1 MAFGNGPRIVTEGLV
16 LAVDAADRNSY
27 AGSGTTWNGLGTGD
41 YTGTLTNGPTF
52 SAADGGSIV
61 FDGTND
67 YINSLVYPVSSPFS
81 FYTGSFTLEA
91 IVKPTLYQTGNYF
104 GLTNMVIMKGNATT
118 YNYAMQVTNDTTV
131 YFIKR
136 NSTDGGLQYHSFT
149 VPSMRNR
156 ISSITFTINAT
167 GTTVTCY
174 FNGNLI
180 GSLSITGTPI
190 QPNASDTILI
200 SGLSA
205 TALGTQFI
213 GNIYG
218 IKIYNIPLSAAQ
230 VAQNVAAVKSR
241 YTLQTPTNITS
252 DQAAVIAITND
263 TLEIYPQLL
272 GYTSYADANAFALV
286 LSP

>member
-118 YNYAMQVTNDTTV
+118 YNYAMQVTNDTTIT
-131 YFIKR
+131 FIKR
-136 NSTDGGLQYHSFT
+136 GSAEPLQYHSFT

-156 ISSITFTINAT
+156 ISSITLTINTA

-180 GSLSITGTPI
+180 GSTAITGTTI
-190 QPNASDTILI
+190 QPGASDPIWI
-200 SGLSA
+200 GGLS
-205 TALGTQFI
+205 TGGLGTQFI

>member
-27 AGSGTTWNGLGTGD
+27 AGSGNSWNSLGTGD

-67 YINSLVYPVSSPFS
+67 FVNSIVYPVTSPFS

-91 IVKPTLYQTGNYF
+91 IVKPTSYQTASYF
-104 GLTNMVIMKGNATT
+104 GLVNMIMIKGNSATT
-118 YNYAMQVTNDTTV
+118 INYATQVTSDTSV
-131 YFIKR
+131 SFIKR
-136 NSTDGGLQYHSFT
+136 GSTEDLQYHAFT

-156 ISSITFTINAT
+156 ISSITFTINAA

-180 GSLSITGTPI
+180 GSTAITGTKIEPSS
-190 QPNASDTILI
+190 NDNLRFSGI
-200 SGLSA
+200 STTG
-205 TALGTQFI
+205 LGTQFI
-213 GNIYG
+213 GNIYSV
-218 IKIYNIPLSAAQ
+218 KIYNIPLSAAQ

-252 DQAAVIAITND
+252 DQAISIAIFND
-263 TLEIYPQLL
+263 TIELYPQLT

>member
-27 AGSGTTWNGLGTGD
+27 AGSGNVWNSLGTGD

-52 SAADGGSIV
+52 SAADGGSIL

-67 YINSLVYPVSSPFS
+67 FINSSISPVTSPFS
-81 FYTGSFTLEA
+81 FYTGSFTLET
-91 IVKPTLYQTGNYF
+91 IIKPIAYQTGSFF
-104 GLTNMVIMKGNATT
+104 GLTNMVMFKSFSANTF
-118 YNYAMQVTNDTTV
+118 NYAIQLTSDTTV
-131 YFIKR
+131 SFIKR
-136 NSTDGGLQYHSFT
+136 GSTESLQFHTFT

-156 ISSITFTINAT
+156 ISSIIFTINAA

-180 GSLSITGTPI
+180 GSLAITGTLI
-190 QPNASDTILI
+190 QPSANDILLI
-200 SGLSA
+200 GGLSGTLA
-205 TALGTQFI
+205 THFT

-218 IKIYNIPLSAAQ
+218 IRIYNIPLSAAQ

-252 DQAAVIAITND
+252 DQAISIAIFND
-263 TLEIYPQLL
+263 AIELYPQLL
-272 GYTSYADANAFALV
+272 GYTSYSNANAFALV
-286 LSP
+286 LDS

>member
-27 AGSGTTWNGLGTGD
+27 AGSGNVWNSLGTGD

-52 SAADGGSIV
+52 SAADGGSIL

-67 YINSLVYPVSSPFS
+67 FINGPAQSLTSPLS

-91 IVKPTLYQTGNYF
+91 IVKPIAYQTGSYF
-104 GLTNMVIMKGNATT
+104 GLANMVISKGFASTF
-118 YNYAMQVTNDTTV
+118 NYAMQITNDTTV
-131 YFIKR
+131 SFIKR
-136 NSTDGGLQYHSFT
+136 GSTESLQFHTFT
-149 VPSMRNR
+149 VPSMRNV
-156 ISSITFTINAT
+156 ISSITFTINAA

-180 GSLSITGTPI
+180 GSLAIAGTRI
-190 QPNASDTILI
+190 EPNIPNDFILI

-205 TALGTQFI
+205 TGLGTQFI

-252 DQAAVIAITND
+252 DQAISIAIFNNTIE
-263 TLEIYPQLL
+263 LYPQLL
-272 GYTSYADANAFALV
+272 GYTSYSNANAFALV
-286 LSP
+286 FDS

>member
-1 MAFGNGPRIVTEGLV
+1 MAFGNGPRIVTDGLV

-118 YNYAMQVTNDTTV
+118 YNYAMQVTNDTTIT
-131 YFIKR
+131 FIKR
-136 NSTDGGLQYHSFT
+136 GSAEPLQYHSFT
-149 VPSMRNR
+149 VHSMRNR
-156 ISSITFTINAT
+156 ISSITLTINTA

-180 GSLSITGTPI
+180 GSTAITGTTI
-190 QPNASDTILI
+190 QPGASDPIWI
-200 SGLSA
+200 GGLS
-205 TALGTQFI
+205 TGGLGTQFI

>member
-1 MAFGNGPRIVTEGLV
+1 MSFGNGPRIVTNGLV
-16 LAVDAADRNSY
+16 LALDAADRNSY
-27 AGSGTTWNGLGTGD
+27 VGSGTTWNDLGTGG
-41 YTGTLTNGPTF
+41 YVGTLTNGPTF

-67 YINSLVYPVSSPFS
+67 YINSPVYPVTSPFS

-91 IVKPTLYQTGNYF
+91 IVEPILYQTGSYF
-104 GLTNMVIMKGNATT
+104 GLANMVLLKGNSATT
-118 YNYAMQVTNDTTV
+118 LNYAMQVTNDTTV
-131 YFIKR
+131 SFIKR
-136 NSTDGGLQYHSFT
+136 SGAESLQSHNFT

-156 ISSITFTINAT
+156 ISSIIFTINST

-180 GSLSITGTPI
+180 GSTAIAGATI
-190 QPNASDTILI
+190 QPGASDTLSI
-200 SGLSA
+200 SGIS
-205 TALGTQFI
+205 TTGLGTQFA

-218 IKIYNIPLSAAQ
+218 IRIYNFALSANQ

-241 YTLQTPTNITS
+241 YTLQTPTTITT
-252 DQAAVIAITND
+252 DQAAVIAIFND
-263 TLEIYPQLL
+263 TIEILNQLT
-272 GYTSYADANAFALV
+272 GYSSYADANAFALV

>member
-27 AGSGTTWNGLGTGD
+27 AGSGNSWNSLGTGD

-52 SAADGGSIV
+52 SAADGGSIL

-67 YINSLVYPVSSPFS
+67 FISSPLFPVTSPFS
-81 FYTGSFTLEA
+81 FYTGSFTLET
-91 IVKPTLYQTGNYF
+91 IIKPIAYQTGSYF
-104 GLTNMVIMKGNATT
+104 GLANMVMMKGNAST

-131 YFIKR
+131 TFIKR
-136 NSTDGGLQYHSFT
+136 GSTESLQYHSFT

-180 GSLSITGTPI
+180 GSTAITGTLI
-190 QPNASDTILI
+190 QPGANDPIWVG
-200 SGLSA
+200 GLS
-205 TALGTQFI
+205 TGNLGTQFI

-252 DQAAVIAITND
+252 DQAISIAIFND
-263 TLEIYPQLL
+263 TIELYPQLL
-272 GYTSYADANAFALV
+272 GYTSYSNANAFALV
-286 LSP
+286 LDS

>member
-27 AGSGTTWNGLGTGD
+27 AGSGNVWNNLGIGD

-52 SAADGGSIV
+52 SAADGGSIL

-67 YINSLVYPVSSPFS
+67 YINSSVFPVTSPFS

-91 IVKPTLYQTGNYF
+91 IVKPIAYQTGSYF
-104 GLTNMVIMKGNATT
+104 GLANMVMMKGNAST

-131 YFIKR
+131 SFIKR
-136 NSTDGGLQYHSFT
+136 GSTESLQGHVFT

-156 ISSITFTINAT
+156 ISSITFTINAA

-180 GSLSITGTPI
+180 GSTAIAGTPI
-190 QPNASDTILI
+190 QPGANDPIWI
-200 SGLSA
+200 GGLS
-205 TALGTQFI
+205 TGNLGTQFI

-252 DQAAVIAITND
+252 DQAISIAIFND
-263 TLEIYPQLL
+263 TIELYPQLL
-272 GYTSYADANAFALV
+272 GYTSYSNANAFALV
-286 LSP
+286 FDS

>member
-1 MAFGNGPRIVTEGLV
+1 MSFGNGPRIVTNGLV
-16 LAVDAADRNSY
+16 LALDAADRNSY
-27 AGSGTTWNGLGTGD
+27 AGSGTTWNDLGTGG

-67 YINSLVYPVSSPFS
+67 YINSSVYSTTSPFS

-91 IVKPTLYQTGNYF
+91 IVEPTLYQTGSYY
-104 GLTNMVIMKGNATT
+104 GLANMVMMKGNSTT

-131 YFIKR
+131 TFIKR
-136 NSTDGGLQYHSFT
+136 GSTEPLQYHSFT

-156 ISSITFTINAT
+156 ISSITFTVNST

-180 GSLSITGTPI
+180 GSTAITGTTI
-190 QPNASDTILI
+190 QPGASDPIWI
-200 SGLSA
+200 GGLS
-205 TALGTQFI
+205 TPALGTQFA
-213 GNIYG
+213 GNIYS
-218 IKIYNIPLSAAQ
+218 IKIYNFPLSAAQ

-241 YTLQTPTNITS
+241 YTLQTPPNITP
-252 DQAAVIAITND
+252 DQAVVIAVFND
-263 TLEIYPQLL
+263 TLEILNQLT
-272 GYTSYADANAFALV
+272 GYTSYANANAFALV

>member
-27 AGSGTTWNGLGTGD
+27 AGSGNVWNSLGTGD

-52 SAADGGSIV
+52 SAADGGSIL

-67 YINSLVYPVSSPFS
+67 YINSSVFPITSPFS
-81 FYTGSFTLEA
+81 FYTGSFTLET
-91 IVKPTLYQTGNYF
+91 IIKPIAYQTGSYF
-104 GLTNMVIMKGNATT
+104 GLANMVMMKGNAST

-131 YFIKR
+131 TFIKR
-136 NSTDGGLQYHSFT
+136 GSTESLQYHSFT

-180 GSLSITGTPI
+180 GSTAITGTLI
-190 QPNASDTILI
+190 QPGANDPIWVG
-200 SGLSA
+200 GLS
-205 TALGTQFI
+205 TGNLGTQFI

-252 DQAAVIAITND
+252 DQAISIAIFND
-263 TLEIYPQLL
+263 TIELYPQLL
-272 GYTSYADANAFALV
+272 GYTSYSNANAFALV
-286 LSP
+286 LDS

>member
-27 AGSGTTWNGLGTGD
+27 AGSGTTWNNLGIGD

-52 SAADGGSIV
+52 SAADGGSIL

-67 YINSLVYPVSSPFS
+67 FISSPLFPVTSPFS
-81 FYTGSFTLEA
+81 FYTGSFTLET
-91 IVKPTLYQTGNYF
+91 IIKPIAYQTGSYF
-104 GLTNMVIMKGNATT
+104 GLANMVMMKGNAST

-131 YFIKR
+131 TFIKR
-136 NSTDGGLQYHSFT
+136 GSTESLQYHSFT

-156 ISSITFTINAT
+156 ISSITFTINAA

-180 GSLSITGTPI
+180 GSTAITGTLI
-190 QPNASDTILI
+190 QPGANDPIWVG
-200 SGLSA
+200 GLS
-205 TALGTQFI
+205 TGNLGTQFI

-252 DQAAVIAITND
+252 DQAISIAIFND
-263 TLEIYPQLL
+263 TIELYPQLT
-272 GYTSYADANAFALV
+272 GYTSYSNANAFALV

>member
-27 AGSGTTWNGLGTGD
+27 AGSGNSWNGLGTGD

-52 SAADGGSIV
+52 SAADGGSIL

-67 YINSLVYPVSSPFS
+67 FISSPLFPVTSPFS
-81 FYTGSFTLEA
+81 FYTGSFTLET
-91 IVKPTLYQTGNYF
+91 IIKPIAYQTGSYF
-104 GLTNMVIMKGNATT
+104 GLANMVMMKGNATT

-131 YFIKR
+131 TFIKR
-136 NSTDGGLQYHSFT
+136 NSTDGGLQSHSFT

-156 ISSITFTINAT
+156 ISSITFTINAV

-180 GSLSITGTPI
+180 GSLAINGTLI
-190 QPNASDTILI
+190 QPGANDPIWVG
-200 SGLSA
+200 GLS
-205 TALGTQFI
+205 TGGLGTQFI

-252 DQAAVIAITND
+252 DQAISIAIFND
-263 TLEIYPQLL
+263 TIELYPQLL

>member
-27 AGSGTTWNGLGTGD
+27 AGSGNSWNSLGTGD

-67 YINSLVYPVSSPFS
+67 FVNSIVYPVTSPFS

-91 IVKPTLYQTGNYF
+91 IVKPTSYQTGSYF
-104 GLTNMVIMKGNATT
+104 GLANMIIAKGPTST
-118 YNYAMQVTNDTTV
+118 FNYVMQLTSDTSV
-131 YFIKR
+131 SFIKR
-136 NSTDGGLQYHSFT
+136 GSTESLQYHTFT

-156 ISSITFTINAT
+156 ISSITFTINST

-180 GSLSITGTPI
+180 GSLAITGTKIEPSS
-190 QPNASDTILI
+190 NDNLWFSGI
-200 SGLSA
+200 STPG
-205 TALGTQFI
+205 LGTQFI

-263 TLEIYPQLL
+263 TLELYPQLL

>member
-27 AGSGTTWNGLGTGD
+27 AGSGNIWNNLGIGD

-52 SAADGGSIV
+52 SAADGGSIL

-67 YINSLVYPVSSPFS
+67 FISSPLFPVTSPFS
-81 FYTGSFTLEA
+81 FYTGSFTLET
-91 IVKPTLYQTGNYF
+91 IIKPIAYQTGSYF
-104 GLTNMVIMKGNATT
+104 GLANMVMMKGNATT

-131 YFIKR
+131 TFIKR
-136 NSTDGGLQYHSFT
+136 NSTDGGLQFHNFT

-156 ISSITFTINAT
+156 ISSITFTINAA

-180 GSLSITGTPI
+180 GSLAINGTLI
-190 QPNASDTILI
+190 QPGANDPIWVG
-200 SGLSA
+200 GLS
-205 TALGTQFI
+205 TGGLGTQFI

-252 DQAAVIAITND
+252 DQAISIAIFND
-263 TLEIYPQLL
+263 AIELYPQLL
-272 GYTSYADANAFALV
+272 GYTSYSNANAFALV
-286 LSP
+286 LDS

>member
-52 SAADGGSIV
+52 SDADGGSIV

-67 YINSLVYPVSSPFS
+67 FVNSIVYPVTSPFS

-91 IVKPTLYQTGNYF
+91 IVKPTSYQTGSYF
-104 GLTNMVIMKGNATT
+104 GLANMVVMKSFSATT
-118 YNYAMQVTNDTTV
+118 FNYAMQVTNDTTV
-131 YFIKR
+131 SFIKR
-136 NSTDGGLQYHSFT
+136 SSPESLQFHSFT

-180 GSLSITGTPI
+180 GSLSITGTLI